1 MGEGDYWLSHIRS
14 SLALTI
20 LFFFVQE
27 LASHMGF
34 PDDSVKHFPMTHD
47 IGNLLMFVDIV
58 LYGSLRQEP
67 GFPPL
72 LLRSMSSEIPIIA
85 PNLTVITKY
94 VCYLIHSIICSLL
107 CHRCVGRSFSQTYLL
122 FSGH

>member
-1 MGEGDYWLSHIRS
+1 MVRDCWLPLVGFTLAPPDYLN
-14 SLALTI
+14 
-20 LFFFVQE
+20 FFFVQE
-27 LASHMGF
+27 VTSHMGV
-34 PDDSVKHFPMTHD
+34 PDDSVKHFSMTHD
-47 IGNLLMFVDIV
+47 IKDLLVFVDIV

-72 LLRSMSSEIPIIA
+72 LLRSMSSEIPIIV

-94 VCYLIHSIICSLL
+94 VCYFIFRNTFFVLPVLRDAFIN
-107 CHRCVGRSFSQTYLL
+107 VFV